1 MKTAYRYAWV
11 RKDGL
16 YMLASATATRR
27 LALSMRGTAE
37 TVLRVAVIDLAEY
50 RRLTR
55 IDKLFDQAR
64 QEFGWLIRYWCWAQ
78 WKDGK
83 WTIET

>member
-55 IDKLFDQAR
+55 IDKLFDRLGGKELLRLAEQAT
-64 QEFGWLIRYWCWAQ
+64 
-78 WKDGK
+78 K
-83 WTIET
+83 ETTT